1 MTRKFKEDGLIG
13 FFGIL
18 IFLMFLMGLG
28 LSGDSIPQPPPPCNS
43 YSVDSSCP
51 TPRCEWR
58 EVTDKSCQPE
68 GVCEFIGEECMRIS
82 ESDSTEGCEEIPAVE
97 EGCYPV

>member
-28 LSGDSIPQPPPPCNS
+28 LSGDSIPHPCNS
-43 YSVDSSCP
+43 YSVDSCP
-51 TPRCEWR
+51 TPQCEWR
-58 EVTDKSCQPE
+58 EGTDKSCQPE
-68 GVCEFIGEECMRIS
+68 GVCEFTGGECMRIS
-82 ESDSTEGCEEIPAVE
+82 ESDSTEGCQEIPAVE
-97 EGCYPV
+97 EGCYSV

>member
-1 MTRKFKEDGLIG
+1 MKRKFHEDGLIG

-28 LSGDSIPQPPPPCNS
+28 LSGDSIPHPCNS
-43 YSVDSSCP
+43 YSVVSCP

-58 EVTDKSCQPE
+58 DITDKSCQPE
-68 GVCEFIGEECMRIS
+68 GICEFIGEECIRIS
-82 ESDSTEGCEEIPAVE
+82 ESGSTDECEEIPAVE
-97 EGCYPV
+97 EDGCYPV